1 MSKANIQRR
10 VIKSISEWSVF
21 KVTIFTYLIFY
32 ALGVLFFSIFFLI
45 VFGVIRPSGPN
56 FSGMGAQNLLQLFG
70 INIPGMNLFR
80 GGLTTPTIIIFVLVG
95 LLLSILFAG
104 ISVLYTWIFNVILKI
119 SGGIELRFIE
129 RGENQGITKATIIS
143 NVNNEKVEDKGQNQ
157 SNEQNAVDG
166 QNQGDEQNQES

>member
-1 MSKANIQRR
+1 MSKTNIQRK

-32 ALGVLFFSIFFLI
+32 ALGVLFFSIFSLI

-56 FSGMGAQNLLQLFG
+56 FNGMGAQGLPQLFG

-80 GGLTTPTIIIFVLVG
+80 GGLTTPTIIILVLVG
-95 LLLSILFAG
+95 LLCSILFAG

-129 RGENQGITKATIIS
+129 MGESQGITKAIIIS
-143 NVNNEKVEDKGQNQ
+143 DVGDERVENKGQNQ
-157 SNEQNAVDG
+157 SNEQNAADG
-166 QNQGDEQNQES
+166 QDQSDEQNQGS